1 MNTLVS
7 IRSRLTGSLTPVL
20 QRWHRL
26 DIRQQRIF
34 GGATLLLAVALLF
47 AYVWLPAVRERDRLI
62 TRLPQL
68 DTQLTRMKQ
77 QAEEIRQL
85 NSTSLIAPAP
95 PAIADI
101 ATLQSAFGEGARA
114 SVDASRAA
122 SRAWLIVIPR
132 IAYATWWDRL
142 GDVQSRH
149 QLHIVSLSLQAL
161 PGNNRQVAIEM
172 RLADRTA
179 VTAAPALGNSK

>member
-7 IRSRLTGSLTPVL
+7 IGGRLTGSLIPVL

-26 DIRQQRIF
+26 DTRQQRIF

-62 TRLPQL
+62 ARLPQL
-68 DTQLTRMKQ
+68 DTQLTLMKK
-77 QAEEIRQL
+77 QADEIRQL

-101 ATLQSAFGEGARA
+101 AILQSAFGEGARA
-114 SVDASRAA
+114 SVDASRAW
-122 SRAWLIVIPR
+122 RIVIPR

-149 QLHIVSLSLQAL
+149 RLHIVSLSLQAL
-161 PGNNRQVAIEM
+161 PGNNRQVAAEM
-172 RLADRTA
+172 LLADRTA
-179 VTAAPALGNSK
+179 LTATPAPGVVK